1 MNGIHNEQRN
11 PIGSATDSQLIIA
24 DYIDCLFKEPEI
36 DCLFKESEV
45 DCLFKESKTDGL

>member
-24 DYIDCLFKEPEI
+24 NYIDCLFKEPEI
-36 DCLFKESEV
+36 DSVFLRSQK
-45 DCLFKESKTDGL
+45 